1 MKKSLLALTVLSVCS
16 AAQAIGPTLQYNDEV
31 AVGENV
37 TMTGLG
43 NVYIGRDTGNNLGLQ
58 NATTVGQLSYAGGNR
73 AVAVGSEANANA
85 TNSVAVGANTFSAKD
100 NSVAVGYKA
109 TTVGDSA
116 IAIGRE
122 SNATHDNSVA
132 IGAGS
137 VSKKEVS
144 VNQATIGTVT
154 YVGFAGNNP
163 VATFS
168 VGAKDKERQIVN
180 VAAGEISATSTDAI
194 NGSQLYTIAQAVED
208 LATNPPRMCL
218 TMSSSD
224 NNVNIEQID
233 EGTFDFT
240 LNKDL
245 ANLNSVTTSAD
256 NGDTTTVTTD
266 GMNIRHYDSPN
277 GMEYNTSYN
286 HNGVIIKRNDGDANP
301 IDEVSLTVDGLNN
314 GGKHITNVKEG
325 SKGTDAVNVN
335 QLNKVREENQK
346 ITEKVTRNG
355 DKITQLENDVV
366 KNTTKI
372 TENTKAIEANTDYIK
387 SIEKKLP
394 VVEAGKNTTVTTST
408 DTNGKIT
415 YTVSSKDFQPEINKV
430 DDKVNKNTN
439 DIGDLT
445 KRVTTNEGNITSNT
459 NRISTLEKQ
468 LPEVEAGE
476 NVKVTTAT
484 DANGKKTFT
493 VSTKKDVVFDKTTVG
508 DVVIDKDAGISAGN
522 KVISNVSAGIKD
534 TDAVNVSQLKVVDAK
549 ANKNANDITALD
561 GRVTTNEGN
570 INTNKDNIAKNATA
584 IENNGKA
591 IAKNT
596 TRIDTLEKQL
606 PETAAGDN
614 ITVTTTTD
622 TNGKKTYTVAT
633 AKDVNFNNVTVG
645 DVVIGKD
652 GVNAGNQTIINVK
665 DGVNGTDAV
674 NVNQL
679 KSVDNKANQ
688 NAQGVADNK
697 QAIAAIDKRHSVVE
711 QGKNTKVTTRK
722 GNNGETIYTVSTAD
736 DLTVKSVTFVDGPV
750 INKEGINAN
759 NTKVTNVKEGVAD
772 TDAVNVAQLNR
783 VKSAVNGNTAKIN
796 KLNTR
801 VDGLD
806 RDVRKNRKR
815 ADAGTASVAAMA
827 NIPQVY
833 LPGKSGVGVGVG
845 YKHGQSAIAV
855 GYSQTSDN
863 SKHIAKLSIGADSQK
878 DVTVGAGYM
887 YQW

>member
-1 MKKSLLALTVLSVCS
+1 MKMKKSLLALTVLSVCS

-58 NATTVGQLSYAGGNR
+58 NATTVGQLSYAGGNQ

-109 TTVGDSA
+109 ATVGDSA

-137 VSKKEVS
+137 VSKKEVPI
-144 VNQATIGTVT
+144 NQAKIGTVT

-240 LNKDL
+240 LNKDIT
-245 ANLNSVTTSAD
+245 NLNSVSTYAD
-256 NGDTTTVTTD
+256 NGDTTTMTTD
-266 GMNIRHYDSPN
+266 GMNIRHFDSPN

-314 GGKHITNVKEG
+314 GGKRIINVKEG
-325 SKGTDAVNVN
+325 SNGTDAVNVN
-335 QLNKVREENQK
+335 QLNKVREENQR
-346 ITEKVTRNG
+346 ITEQVTRNT
-355 DKITQLENDVV
+355 DNITQLNKDVT

-372 TENTKAIEANTDYIK
+372 TENTKAIEGNTDYIK
-387 SIEKKLP
+387 AVEKKLP
-394 VVEAGKNTTVTTST
+394 VVEAGKNTTVTTET
-408 DTNGKIT
+408 DANGKIT
-415 YTVSSKDFQPEINKV
+415 YTVSSKDFQPAINKV
-430 DDKVNKNTN
+430 DDKANKNAT
-439 DIGDLT
+439 DIGDLN
-445 KRVTTNEGNITSNT
+445 KRVTTNEGNITNNS

-468 LPEVEAGE
+468 IPEVDAGT
-476 NVKVTTAT
+476 NVEVSTT
-484 DANGKKTFT
+484 DVNGKKTFT
-493 VSTKKDVVFDKTTVG
+493 VSTKKDVDF
-508 DVVIDKDAGISAGN
+508 N
-522 KVISNVSAGIKD
+522 K
-534 TDAVNVSQLKVVDAK
+534 
-549 ANKNANDITALD
+549 
-561 GRVTTNEGN
+561 
-570 INTNKDNIAKNATA
+570 
-584 IENNGKA
+584 
-591 IAKNT
+591 
-596 TRIDTLEKQL
+596 
-606 PETAAGDN
+606 
-614 ITVTTTTD
+614 
-622 TNGKKTYTVAT
+622 
-633 AKDVNFNNVTVG
+633 VTVG
-645 DVVIGKD
+645 DVVVDNNGI
-652 GVNAGNQTIINVK
+652 NAGNQTIINVK

-679 KSVDNKANQ
+679 KSVDNKVNQ
-688 NAQGVADNK
+688 NAQGIAENK
-697 QAIAAIDKRHSVVE
+697 QAIASIDKRHSVVE
-711 QGKNTKVTTRK
+711 QGKNTKVTSRK
-722 GNNGETIYTVSTAD
+722 GDNGETIYTVSTAD

-750 INKEGINAN
+750 INNKGINAN
-759 NTKVTNVKEGVAD
+759 NTKVTNVKEGVDD

-783 VKSAVNGNTAKIN
+783 VKATVNGNTAKIN
-796 KLNTR
+796 KLSHR
-801 VDGLD
+801 VDSLD

-855 GYSQTSDN
+855 GYSKASDN
-863 SKHIAKLSIGADSQK
+863 SKHIVKLSVGADSQK
-878 DVTVGAGYM
+878 DVTLGAGYM

>member
-58 NATTVGQLSYAGGNR
+58 NATTVGQLSYAGGNQ

-109 TTVGDSA
+109 ATVGDSA

-137 VSKKEVS
+137 VSKKEVPI
-144 VNQATIGTVT
+144 NQAKIGTVT

-240 LNKDL
+240 LNKDIT
-245 ANLNSVTTSAD
+245 NLNSVSTYAD
-256 NGDTTTVTTD
+256 NGDTTTMTTD
-266 GMNIRHYDSPN
+266 GMNIRHFDSPN

-314 GGKHITNVKEG
+314 GGKRIINVKEG
-325 SKGTDAVNVN
+325 SNGTDAVNVN
-335 QLNKVREENQK
+335 QLNKVREENQR
-346 ITEKVTRNG
+346 ITEQVTRNT
-355 DKITQLENDVV
+355 DNITQLNKDVT

-372 TENTKAIEANTDYIK
+372 TENTKAIEGNTDYIK
-387 SIEKKLP
+387 AVEKKLP
-394 VVEAGKNTTVTTST
+394 VVEAGKNTTVTTET
-408 DTNGKIT
+408 DANGKIT
-415 YTVSSKDFQPEINKV
+415 YTVSSKDFQPAINKV
-430 DDKVNKNTN
+430 DDKANKNAT
-439 DIGDLT
+439 DIGDLN
-445 KRVTTNEGNITSNT
+445 KRVTTNEGNITNNS

-468 LPEVEAGE
+468 IPEVDAGT
-476 NVKVTTAT
+476 NVEVSTT
-484 DANGKKTFT
+484 DVNGKKTFT
-493 VSTKKDVVFDKTTVG
+493 VSTKKDVDF
-508 DVVIDKDAGISAGN
+508 N
-522 KVISNVSAGIKD
+522 K
-534 TDAVNVSQLKVVDAK
+534 
-549 ANKNANDITALD
+549 
-561 GRVTTNEGN
+561 
-570 INTNKDNIAKNATA
+570 
-584 IENNGKA
+584 
-591 IAKNT
+591 
-596 TRIDTLEKQL
+596 
-606 PETAAGDN
+606 
-614 ITVTTTTD
+614 
-622 TNGKKTYTVAT
+622 
-633 AKDVNFNNVTVG
+633 VTVG
-645 DVVIGKD
+645 DVVVDNNGI
-652 GVNAGNQTIINVK
+652 NAGNQTIINVK

-679 KSVDNKANQ
+679 KSVDNKVNQ
-688 NAQGVADNK
+688 NAQGIAENK
-697 QAIAAIDKRHSVVE
+697 QAIASIDKRHSVVE
-711 QGKNTKVTTRK
+711 QGKNTKVTSRK
-722 GNNGETIYTVSTAD
+722 GDNGETIYTVSTAD

-750 INKEGINAN
+750 INNKGINAN
-759 NTKVTNVKEGVAD
+759 NTKVTNVKEGVDD

-783 VKSAVNGNTAKIN
+783 VKATVNGNTAKIN
-796 KLNTR
+796 KLSHR
-801 VDGLD
+801 VDSLD

-855 GYSQTSDN
+855 GYSKASDN
-863 SKHIAKLSIGADSQK
+863 SKHIVKLSVGADSQK
-878 DVTVGAGYM
+878 DVTLGAGYM

>member
-58 NATTVGQLSYAGGNR
+58 NATTVGQLSYAGGNQ

-109 TTVGDSA
+109 ATVGDSA

-286 HNGVIIKRNDGDANP
+286 HNGLTIKRNDGDANP
-301 IDEVSLTVDGLNN
+301 IDEISLTTDGLNN
-314 GGKHITNVKEG
+314 GGKRIINVKEG

-335 QLNKVREENQK
+335 QLNKVREENQQ

-355 DKITQLENDVV
+355 DKITQLEKDVV

-372 TENTKAIEANTDYIK
+372 TENTKAIEAHTDYIK
-387 SIEKKLP
+387 AIENKLP

-408 DTNGKIT
+408 DANGKIT

-430 DDKVNKNTN
+430 DDKANKNAT

-445 KRVTTNEGNITSNT
+445 KRIVTNEGNITNNS

-468 LPEVEAGE
+468 IPEVDAGT
-476 NVKVTTAT
+476 NVEVTTT
-484 DANGKKTFT
+484 DVNGKKTFT
-493 VSTKKDVVFDKTTVG
+493 VSTKKDVGFDK
-508 DVVIDKDAGISAGN
+508 
-522 KVISNVSAGIKD
+522 
-534 TDAVNVSQLKVVDAK
+534 
-549 ANKNANDITALD
+549 
-561 GRVTTNEGN
+561 
-570 INTNKDNIAKNATA
+570 
-584 IENNGKA
+584 
-591 IAKNT
+591 
-596 TRIDTLEKQL
+596 
-606 PETAAGDN
+606 
-614 ITVTTTTD
+614 
-622 TNGKKTYTVAT
+622 
-633 AKDVNFNNVTVG
+633 VTVG
-645 DVVIGKD
+645 DVVVDKNGI
-652 GVNAGNQTIINVK
+652 NAGNQTIINVK
-665 DGVNGTDAV
+665 DGVNDTDAV

-679 KSVDNKANQ
+679 KSVDNKVNQ
-688 NAQGVADNK
+688 NAQGIAENK
-697 QAIAAIDKRHSVVE
+697 QAIASIDKRHSVVE
-711 QGKNTKVTTRK
+711 QGKNTKVTSRK
-722 GNNGETIYTVSTAD
+722 GSNGETIYTVSTAD

-750 INKEGINAN
+750 INNNGINAN
-759 NTKVTNVKEGVAD
+759 NTKVTNVKEGTAD

-855 GYSQTSDN
+855 GYSKASDN
-863 SKHIAKLSIGADSQK
+863 SKHIVKLSVGADSQK
-878 DVTVGAGYM
+878 DVTLGAGYM

>member
-58 NATTVGQLSYAGGNR
+58 NATTVGQLSYAGGNQ

-109 TTVGDSA
+109 ATVGDSA

-144 VNQATIGTVT
+144 INQATIGTVT

-240 LNKDL
+240 LNKDIT
-245 ANLNSVTTSAD
+245 NLNSVSTYAD
-256 NGDTTTVTTD
+256 NGDTTTMTTD
-266 GMNIRHYDSPN
+266 GMNIRHFDSPN

-314 GGKHITNVKEG
+314 GGKRIINVKEG
-325 SKGTDAVNVN
+325 SNGTDAVNVN
-335 QLNKVREENQK
+335 QLNKVREENQR
-346 ITEKVTRNG
+346 ITEQVTRNT
-355 DKITQLENDVV
+355 DNITQLNKDVT

-372 TENTKAIEANTDYIK
+372 TENTKAIEGNTDYIK
-387 SIEKKLP
+387 SVEKKLP
-394 VVEAGKNTTVTTST
+394 VVEAGKNTTVTTET
-408 DTNGKIT
+408 DANGKIT
-415 YTVSSKDFQPEINKV
+415 YTVSSKDFQPAINKV
-430 DDKVNKNTN
+430 DDKANKNAN

-445 KRVTTNEGNITSNT
+445 KRVTTNEGNITNNS
-459 NRISTLEKQ
+459 NRITTLEKQ
-468 LPEVEAGE
+468 LPEVDAGD
-476 NVKVTTAT
+476 NVKVTTST
-484 DANGKKTFT
+484 DA
-493 VSTKKDVVFDKTTVG
+493 
-508 DVVIDKDAGISAGN
+508 
-522 KVISNVSAGIKD
+522 
-534 TDAVNVSQLKVVDAK
+534 
-549 ANKNANDITALD
+549 
-561 GRVTTNEGN
+561 
-570 INTNKDNIAKNATA
+570 
-584 IENNGKA
+584 
-591 IAKNT
+591 
-596 TRIDTLEKQL
+596 
-606 PETAAGDN
+606 
-614 ITVTTTTD
+614 
-622 TNGKKTYTVAT
+622 NGKKTYTVAT
-633 AKDVNFNNVTVG
+633 AKEVNFDKVSVG

-679 KSVDNKANQ
+679 KAVDNKANQ

-711 QGKNTKVTTRK
+711 QGKNTKVTSRK
-722 GNNGETIYTVSTAD
+722 GDNGETIYTVSTAD

-750 INKEGINAN
+750 INNKGINAN
-759 NTKVTNVKEGVAD
+759 NTKVTNVKEGVDD

-783 VKSAVNGNTAKIN
+783 VKATVNGNTAKIN
-796 KLNTR
+796 KLSHR
-801 VDGLD
+801 VDSLD

-855 GYSQTSDN
+855 GYSKASDN
-863 SKHIAKLSIGADSQK
+863 SKHIVKLSVGADSQK
-878 DVTVGAGYM
+878 DVTLGAGYM

>member
-16 AAQAIGPTLQYNDEV
+16 SAQAIGPTLQYNDEV

-58 NATTVGQLSYAGGNR
+58 NATTVGQLSYAGGNQ

-109 TTVGDSA
+109 ATVGDSA

-286 HNGVIIKRNDGDANP
+286 HNGLTIKRNDGDANP
-301 IDEVSLTVDGLNN
+301 IDEISLTTDGLNN
-314 GGKHITNVKEG
+314 GGKRIINVKEG

-335 QLNKVREENQK
+335 QLNKVREENQQ

-355 DKITQLENDVV
+355 DKITQLEKDVV

-387 SIEKKLP
+387 AIEKKLP

-408 DTNGKIT
+408 DANGKIT

-430 DDKVNKNTN
+430 DDKANKNAT

-445 KRVTTNEGNITSNT
+445 KRIVTNEGNITNNS

-468 LPEVEAGE
+468 IPEVDAGT
-476 NVKVTTAT
+476 NVEVTTT
-484 DANGKKTFT
+484 DVNGKKTFT
-493 VSTKKDVVFDKTTVG
+493 VSTKKDVGFDK
-508 DVVIDKDAGISAGN
+508 
-522 KVISNVSAGIKD
+522 
-534 TDAVNVSQLKVVDAK
+534 
-549 ANKNANDITALD
+549 
-561 GRVTTNEGN
+561 
-570 INTNKDNIAKNATA
+570 
-584 IENNGKA
+584 
-591 IAKNT
+591 
-596 TRIDTLEKQL
+596 
-606 PETAAGDN
+606 
-614 ITVTTTTD
+614 
-622 TNGKKTYTVAT
+622 
-633 AKDVNFNNVTVG
+633 VTVG
-645 DVVIGKD
+645 DVVVDKNGI
-652 GVNAGNQTIINVK
+652 NAGNQTIINVK
-665 DGVNGTDAV
+665 DGVNDTDAV

-679 KSVDNKANQ
+679 KSVDNKVNQ
-688 NAQGVADNK
+688 NAQGIAENK
-697 QAIAAIDKRHSVVE
+697 QAIASIDKRHSVVE
-711 QGKNTKVTTRK
+711 QGKNTKVTSRK
-722 GNNGETIYTVSTAD
+722 GSNGETIYTVSTAD

-750 INKEGINAN
+750 INNNGINAN
-759 NTKVTNVKEGVAD
+759 NTKVTNVKEGTAD

-855 GYSQTSDN
+855 GYSKASDN
-863 SKHIAKLSIGADSQK
+863 SKHIVKLSVGADSQK
-878 DVTVGAGYM
+878 DVTLGAGYM

>member
-1 MKKSLLALTVLSVCS
+1 TGVFATALGDSSSALANGAVAISVDS
-16 AAQAIGPTLQYNDEV
+16 KATGVNSMAIG
-31 AVGENV
+31 
-37 TMTGLG
+37 
-43 NVYIGRDTGNNLGLQ
+43 
-58 NATTVGQLSYAGGNR
+58 S
-73 AVAVGSEANANA
+73 
-85 TNSVAVGANTFSAKD
+85 
-100 NSVAVGYKA
+100 
-109 TTVGDSA
+109 
-116 IAIGRE
+116 E

-137 VSKKEVS
+137 VSKKEVP
-144 VNQATIGTVT
+144 VNQATIGKTT

-168 VGAKDKERQIVN
+168 VGAKNKERQIVN

-194 NGSQLYTIAQAVED
+194 NGSQLYTIAQAVEN
-208 LATNPPRMCL
+208 LASNPPVMCL
-218 TMSSSD
+218 TMYSTD
-224 NNVNIEQID
+224 NNINIDQID
-233 EGTFDFT
+233 EGTFDYT

-245 ANLNSVTTSAD
+245 TNLNTVTLSTDSS
-256 NGDTTTVTTD
+256 DTTTVTTD
-266 GMNIRHYDSPN
+266 GMNIRYYDSPN

-286 HNGVIIKRNDGDANP
+286 HNGLTIKRNDGDANP

-314 GGKHITNVKEG
+314 GGKRIINVKEG

-335 QLNKVREENQK
+335 QLNKVREENQQ

-372 TENTKAIEANTDYIK
+372 TENTKAIESNTDYIK
-387 SIEKKLP
+387 AIEKKLP

-408 DTNGKIT
+408 DANGKIT
-415 YTVSSKDFQPEINKV
+415 YTVSSKDFQPAIDKV

-484 DANGKKTFT
+484 DANGKKT
-493 VSTKKDVVFDKTTVG
+493 
-508 DVVIDKDAGISAGN
+508 
-522 KVISNVSAGIKD
+522 
-534 TDAVNVSQLKVVDAK
+534 
-549 ANKNANDITALD
+549 
-561 GRVTTNEGN
+561 
-570 INTNKDNIAKNATA
+570 
-584 IENNGKA
+584 
-591 IAKNT
+591 
-596 TRIDTLEKQL
+596 
-606 PETAAGDN
+606 
-614 ITVTTTTD
+614 
-622 TNGKKTYTVAT
+622 YTVAT

-679 KSVDNKANQ
+679 KSVDNKVNQ
-688 NAQGVADNK
+688 NAQGIAENK
-697 QAIAAIDKRHSVVE
+697 QAIASIDKRHSVVE
-711 QGKNTKVTTRK
+711 QGKNTKVTSRK
-722 GNNGETIYTVSTAD
+722 GSNGETIYTVSTAD

-750 INKEGINAN
+750 INNNGINAN
-759 NTKVTNVKEGVAD
+759 NTKVTNVKEGTAD

-855 GYSQTSDN
+855 GYSKASDN
-863 SKHIAKLSIGADSQK
+863 SKHIVKLSVGADSQK
-878 DVTVGAGYM
+878 DVTLGAGYM

>member
-58 NATTVGQLSYAGGNR
+58 NATTVGQLSYAGGDR
-73 AVAVGSEANANA
+73 SVAVGSEANANA
-85 TNSVAVGANTFSAKD
+85 TNSVAVGANTYTTKD
-100 NSVAVGYKA
+100 NSVAIGYKS
-109 TTVGDSA
+109 TTVGASA
-116 IAIGRE
+116 VAIGRE

-137 VSKKEVS
+137 VSKKEVP
-144 VNQATIGTVT
+144 VNRATIGTVT
-154 YVGFAGNNP
+154 YIEFAGNNP

-194 NGSQLYTIAQAVED
+194 NGSQLYAIAQTVEN
-208 LATNPPRMCL
+208 LATNPPSMCL
-218 TMSSSD
+218 TMYSTD

-245 ANLNSVTTSAD
+245 TNLNTVTTSAD

-277 GMEYNTSYN
+277 GMEYKTSYN

-314 GGKHITNVKEG
+314 GGKRITNVKEG
-325 SKGTDAVNVN
+325 SNGTDAVNVN
-335 QLNKVREENQK
+335 QLNKVREENQQ

-372 TENTKAIEANTDYIK
+372 TENTKAIESNTDYIK
-387 SIEKKLP
+387 AIEKKLP

-408 DTNGKIT
+408 DANGKIT

-665 DGVNGTDAV
+665 DGVMV
-674 NVNQL
+674 PMQL
-679 KSVDNKANQ
+679 
-688 NAQGVADNK
+688 
-697 QAIAAIDKRHSVVE
+697 
-711 QGKNTKVTTRK
+711 
-722 GNNGETIYTVSTAD
+722 
-736 DLTVKSVTFVDGPV
+736 
-750 INKEGINAN
+750 
-759 NTKVTNVKEGVAD
+759 
-772 TDAVNVAQLNR
+772 
-783 VKSAVNGNTAKIN
+783 
-796 KLNTR
+796 
-801 VDGLD
+801 
-806 RDVRKNRKR
+806 
-815 ADAGTASVAAMA
+815 M
-827 NIPQVY
+827 
-833 LPGKSGVGVGVG
+833 
-845 YKHGQSAIAV
+845 
-855 GYSQTSDN
+855 
-863 SKHIAKLSIGADSQK
+863 
-878 DVTVGAGYM
+878 
-887 YQW
+887 

>member
-1 MKKSLLALTVLSVCS
+1 MKKSLLALAVLSVCS

-109 TTVGDSA
+109 ATVGDSA

-430 DDKVNKNTN
+430 DDKANKNAN

-445 KRVTTNEGNITSNT
+445 KRVITNEGNIINNS

-468 LPEVEAGE
+468 IPEVEAGANIE
-476 NVKVTTAT
+476 VATTT

-493 VSTKKDVVFDKTTVG
+493 VSTKKDIGFDK
-508 DVVIDKDAGISAGN
+508 
-522 KVISNVSAGIKD
+522 
-534 TDAVNVSQLKVVDAK
+534 
-549 ANKNANDITALD
+549 
-561 GRVTTNEGN
+561 
-570 INTNKDNIAKNATA
+570 
-584 IENNGKA
+584 
-591 IAKNT
+591 
-596 TRIDTLEKQL
+596 
-606 PETAAGDN
+606 
-614 ITVTTTTD
+614 
-622 TNGKKTYTVAT
+622 
-633 AKDVNFNNVTVG
+633 VTVG
-645 DVVIGKD
+645 DVVVDKNGI
-652 GVNAGNQTIINVK
+652 NAGNQTIINVK
-665 DGVNGTDAV
+665 DGINGTDAV

-679 KSVDNKANQ
+679 KSVDNKVNQ
-688 NAQGVADNK
+688 NAQGIAENK
-697 QAIAAIDKRHSVVE
+697 QAIASMDKRHSVVE
-711 QGKNTKVTTRK
+711 QGKNTKVTSRK
-722 GNNGETIYTVSTAD
+722 GDNGETIYTVSTAD

-750 INKEGINAN
+750 INNNGINAN
-759 NTKVTNVKEGVAD
+759 NTKVTNVKEGTAD

-783 VKSAVNGNTAKIN
+783 VKSAINGNTAKIN

-855 GYSQTSDN
+855 GYSKASDN
-863 SKHIAKLSIGADSQK
+863 SKHIAKLSVGADSQK
-878 DVTVGAGYM
+878 DVTLGAGYM

>member
-1 MKKSLLALTVLSVCS
+1 ML
-16 AAQAIGPTLQYNDEV
+16 
-31 AVGENV
+31 
-37 TMTGLG
+37 
-43 NVYIGRDTGNNLGLQ
+43 
-58 NATTVGQLSYAGGNR
+58 
-73 AVAVGSEANANA
+73 
-85 TNSVAVGANTFSAKD
+85 
-100 NSVAVGYKA
+100 
-109 TTVGDSA
+109 
-116 IAIGRE
+116 
-122 SNATHDNSVA
+122 
-132 IGAGS
+132 
-137 VSKKEVS
+137 
-144 VNQATIGTVT
+144 
-154 YVGFAGNNP
+154 
-163 VATFS
+163 
-168 VGAKDKERQIVN
+168 AKDKERQIVN

-218 TMSSSD
+218 TMYSSD
-224 NNVNIEQID
+224 NNINIEQID
-233 EGTFDFT
+233 EGTFDYT

-245 ANLNSVTTSAD
+245 TNLNTVTLSTDS
-256 NGDTTTVTTD
+256 GDTTTVTTD
-266 GMNIRHYDSPN
+266 GMNIKHYDSPN

-314 GGKHITNVKEG
+314 GGKRIINVKEG
-325 SKGTDAVNVN
+325 SNGTDAVNVN
-335 QLNKVREENQK
+335 QLNKVREENQQ

-372 TENTKAIEANTDYIK
+372 TENTKAIESNTDYIK
-387 SIEKKLP
+387 AIEKKLP

-408 DTNGKIT
+408 DANGKIT

-430 DDKVNKNTN
+430 DDKANKNAT

-445 KRVTTNEGNITSNT
+445 KRVVTNEGNITNNS

-468 LPEVEAGE
+468 IPEVDAGT
-476 NVKVTTAT
+476 NVEVSTT
-484 DANGKKTFT
+484 DVNGKKTFT
-493 VSTKKDVVFDKTTVG
+493 VSTKKDVDF
-508 DVVIDKDAGISAGN
+508 N
-522 KVISNVSAGIKD
+522 K
-534 TDAVNVSQLKVVDAK
+534 
-549 ANKNANDITALD
+549 
-561 GRVTTNEGN
+561 
-570 INTNKDNIAKNATA
+570 
-584 IENNGKA
+584 
-591 IAKNT
+591 
-596 TRIDTLEKQL
+596 
-606 PETAAGDN
+606 
-614 ITVTTTTD
+614 
-622 TNGKKTYTVAT
+622 
-633 AKDVNFNNVTVG
+633 VTVG
-645 DVVIGKD
+645 DVVFDNNGI
-652 GVNAGNQTIINVK
+652 NAGNQTIINVK

-679 KSVDNKANQ
+679 KSVDNKVNQ
-688 NAQGVADNK
+688 NAQGIAENK
-697 QAIAAIDKRHSVVE
+697 QAIASIDKRHSVVE
-711 QGKNTKVTTRK
+711 QGKNTKVTSRK
-722 GNNGETIYTVSTAD
+722 GSNGETIYTVSTAD

-750 INKEGINAN
+750 INNNGINAN
-759 NTKVTNVKEGVAD
+759 NTKVTNVKEGTAD

-855 GYSQTSDN
+855 GYSKTSDN
-863 SKHIAKLSIGADSQK
+863 SKHIVKLSVGADSQK
-878 DVTVGAGYM
+878 DVTLGAGYM

>member
-58 NATTVGQLSYAGGNR
+58 NATTVGQLSYAGGDR
-73 AVAVGSEANANA
+73 SVAVGSEANANA
-85 TNSVAVGANTFSAKD
+85 TNSVAVGANTYTTKD
-100 NSVAVGYKA
+100 NSVAIGYKS
-109 TTVGDSA
+109 TTVGASA
-116 IAIGRE
+116 VAIGRE

-137 VSKKEVS
+137 VSKKEVPI
-144 VNQATIGTVT
+144 NQATIGTVT
-154 YVGFAGNNP
+154 YAGFAGNNP

-240 LNKDL
+240 LNKDIT
-245 ANLNSVTTSAD
+245 NLNSVTTYAD
-256 NGDTTTVTTD
+256 NGDTTTMTTD
-266 GMNIRHYDSPN
+266 GMNIRHFDSPN

-325 SKGTDAVNVN
+325 SNGTDAVNVN
-335 QLNKVREENQK
+335 QLNKVREENQQ

-372 TENTKAIEANTDYIK
+372 TENTKAIESNTDYIK
-387 SIEKKLP
+387 AIEKKLP

-408 DTNGKIT
+408 DANGKIT

-430 DDKVNKNTN
+430 DDKANKNAT

-445 KRVTTNEGNITSNT
+445 KRVVTNEGNITNNS

-468 LPEVEAGE
+468 IPEVDAGD

-484 DANGKKTFT
+484 DA
-493 VSTKKDVVFDKTTVG
+493 
-508 DVVIDKDAGISAGN
+508 
-522 KVISNVSAGIKD
+522 
-534 TDAVNVSQLKVVDAK
+534 
-549 ANKNANDITALD
+549 
-561 GRVTTNEGN
+561 
-570 INTNKDNIAKNATA
+570 
-584 IENNGKA
+584 
-591 IAKNT
+591 
-596 TRIDTLEKQL
+596 
-606 PETAAGDN
+606 
-614 ITVTTTTD
+614 
-622 TNGKKTYTVAT
+622 NGKKTYTVAT
-633 AKDVNFNNVTVG
+633 AKDVNFDNVTVG

-679 KSVDNKANQ
+679 KSVNNKVNQ
-688 NAQGVADNK
+688 NTQGIADNK

-750 INKEGINAN
+750 INKDGINAN
-759 NTKVTNVKEGVAD
+759 NTKVTNVKEGTAD

-855 GYSQTSDN
+855 GYSKASDN
-863 SKHIAKLSIGADSQK
+863 SKHIVKLSVGADSQK
-878 DVTVGAGYM
+878 DVTLGAGYM

>member
-1 MKKSLLALTVLSVCS
+1 MKKSLLALAVLSVCS

-430 DDKVNKNTN
+430 DDKANKNAN

-445 KRVTTNEGNITSNT
+445 KRVITNEGNIINNS

-468 LPEVEAGE
+468 IPEVEAGANIE
-476 NVKVTTAT
+476 VATTT

-493 VSTKKDVVFDKTTVG
+493 VSTKKDIGFDK
-508 DVVIDKDAGISAGN
+508 
-522 KVISNVSAGIKD
+522 
-534 TDAVNVSQLKVVDAK
+534 
-549 ANKNANDITALD
+549 
-561 GRVTTNEGN
+561 
-570 INTNKDNIAKNATA
+570 
-584 IENNGKA
+584 
-591 IAKNT
+591 
-596 TRIDTLEKQL
+596 
-606 PETAAGDN
+606 
-614 ITVTTTTD
+614 
-622 TNGKKTYTVAT
+622 
-633 AKDVNFNNVTVG
+633 VTVG
-645 DVVIGKD
+645 DVVVDKNGI
-652 GVNAGNQTIINVK
+652 NAGNQTIINVK
-665 DGVNGTDAV
+665 DGINGTDAV

-679 KSVDNKANQ
+679 KSVDNKVNQ
-688 NAQGVADNK
+688 NAQGIAENK
-697 QAIAAIDKRHSVVE
+697 QAIASMDKRHSVVE
-711 QGKNTKVTTRK
+711 QGKNTKVTSRK
-722 GNNGETIYTVSTAD
+722 GDNGETIYTVSTAD

-750 INKEGINAN
+750 INNNGINAN
-759 NTKVTNVKEGVAD
+759 NTKVTNVKEGTAD

-783 VKSAVNGNTAKIN
+783 VKSAINGNTAKIN

-855 GYSQTSDN
+855 GYSKASDN
-863 SKHIAKLSIGADSQK
+863 SKHIAKLSVGADSQK
-878 DVTVGAGYM
+878 DVTLGAGYM

>member
-58 NATTVGQLSYAGGNR
+58 NATTVGQLSYAGGNQ

-100 NSVAVGYKA
+100 NSVAVFYKA
-109 TTVGDSA
+109 ATVGDSA

-286 HNGVIIKRNDGDANP
+286 HNGLTIKRNDGDANP
-301 IDEVSLTVDGLNN
+301 IDEISLTTDGLNN
-314 GGKHITNVKEG
+314 GGKRIINVKEG

-335 QLNKVREENQK
+335 QLNKVREENQQ

-355 DKITQLENDVV
+355 DKITQLEKDVV

-387 SIEKKLP
+387 AIEKKLP

-408 DTNGKIT
+408 DANGKIT

-430 DDKVNKNTN
+430 DDKANKNAT

-445 KRVTTNEGNITSNT
+445 KRIVTNEGNITNNS

-468 LPEVEAGE
+468 IPEVDAGT
-476 NVKVTTAT
+476 NVEVTTT
-484 DANGKKTFT
+484 DVNGKKTFT
-493 VSTKKDVVFDKTTVG
+493 VSTKKDVGFDK
-508 DVVIDKDAGISAGN
+508 
-522 KVISNVSAGIKD
+522 
-534 TDAVNVSQLKVVDAK
+534 
-549 ANKNANDITALD
+549 
-561 GRVTTNEGN
+561 
-570 INTNKDNIAKNATA
+570 
-584 IENNGKA
+584 
-591 IAKNT
+591 
-596 TRIDTLEKQL
+596 
-606 PETAAGDN
+606 
-614 ITVTTTTD
+614 
-622 TNGKKTYTVAT
+622 
-633 AKDVNFNNVTVG
+633 VTVG
-645 DVVIGKD
+645 DVVVDKNGI
-652 GVNAGNQTIINVK
+652 NAGNQTIINVK
-665 DGVNGTDAV
+665 DGVNDTDAV

-679 KSVDNKANQ
+679 KSVDNKVNQ
-688 NAQGVADNK
+688 NAQGIAENK
-697 QAIAAIDKRHSVVE
+697 QAIASIDKRHSVVE
-711 QGKNTKVTTRK
+711 QGKNTKVTSRK
-722 GNNGETIYTVSTAD
+722 GSNGETIYTVSTAD

-750 INKEGINAN
+750 INNNGINAN
-759 NTKVTNVKEGVAD
+759 NTKVTNVKEGTAD

-855 GYSQTSDN
+855 GYSKASDN
-863 SKHIAKLSIGADSQK
+863 SKHIVKLSVGADSQK
-878 DVTVGAGYM
+878 DVTLGAGYM

>member
-58 NATTVGQLSYAGGNR
+58 NATTVGQLSYAGGDR
-73 AVAVGSEANANA
+73 SVAVGSEANANA
-85 TNSVAVGANTFSAKD
+85 TNSVAVGANTYTTKD
-100 NSVAVGYKA
+100 NSVAIGYKS
-109 TTVGDSA
+109 TTVGASA
-116 IAIGRE
+116 VAIGRE
-122 SNATHDNSVA
+122 SNATHDNSVV

-137 VSKKEVS
+137 VSKKEVPINS
-144 VNQATIGTVT
+144 MTVGTGT
-154 YVGFAGNNP
+154 YIGFAGNNP

-180 VAAGEISATSTDAI
+180 VAAGEVSATSTDAI
-194 NGSQLYTIAQAVED
+194 NGSQLYTIAQAVEN
-208 LATNPPRMCL
+208 LATNPPSMCL
-218 TMSSSD
+218 TMYSSD

-245 ANLNSVTTSAD
+245 TNLNSVTVNTSVTVSKD
-256 NGDTTTVTTD
+256 SGDTTNITND
-266 GMNIRHYDSPN
+266 GMNIRYYDNPN
-277 GMEYNTSYN
+277 GMEYNTTYN
-286 HNGVIIKRNDGDANP
+286 HNGLTIKRNDGDANA
-301 IDEVSLTVDGLNN
+301 IDEISLTTDGLNN
-314 GGKHITNVKEG
+314 GGKRIINVKEG
-325 SKGTDAVNVN
+325 SNGTDAVNVN
-335 QLNKVREENQK
+335 QLNKVREENQQ

-372 TENTKAIEANTDYIK
+372 TENTKAIESNTDYIK
-387 SIEKKLP
+387 AIEKKLP

-408 DTNGKIT
+408 DANGKIT

-430 DDKVNKNTN
+430 DDKANKNAT

-445 KRVTTNEGNITSNT
+445 KRVVTNEGNITNNS

-468 LPEVEAGE
+468 IPEVDAGT
-476 NVKVTTAT
+476 NVEVSTTNV
-484 DANGKKTFT
+484 NGKKTFT
-493 VSTKKDVVFDKTTVG
+493 VSTKKDVDF
-508 DVVIDKDAGISAGN
+508 N
-522 KVISNVSAGIKD
+522 K
-534 TDAVNVSQLKVVDAK
+534 
-549 ANKNANDITALD
+549 
-561 GRVTTNEGN
+561 
-570 INTNKDNIAKNATA
+570 
-584 IENNGKA
+584 
-591 IAKNT
+591 
-596 TRIDTLEKQL
+596 
-606 PETAAGDN
+606 
-614 ITVTTTTD
+614 
-622 TNGKKTYTVAT
+622 
-633 AKDVNFNNVTVG
+633 VTVG
-645 DVVIGKD
+645 DVVVDNNGI
-652 GVNAGNQTIINVK
+652 NAGNQTIINVK

-679 KSVDNKANQ
+679 KSVDNKVNQ
-688 NAQGVADNK
+688 NAQGIAENK
-697 QAIAAIDKRHSVVE
+697 QAIASIDKRHSVVE
-711 QGKNTKVTTRK
+711 QGKNTKVTSRK
-722 GNNGETIYTVSTAD
+722 GSNGETIYTVSTAD

-750 INKEGINAN
+750 INNNGINAN
-759 NTKVTNVKEGVAD
+759 NTKVTNVKEGTAD

-855 GYSQTSDN
+855 GYSKASDN
-863 SKHIAKLSIGADSQK
+863 SKHIVKLSVGADSQK
-878 DVTVGAGYM
+878 DVTLGAGYM

>member
-58 NATTVGQLSYAGGNR
+58 NATTVGQLSYAGGDR
-73 AVAVGSEANANA
+73 SVAVGSEANANA
-85 TNSVAVGANTFSAKD
+85 TNSVAVGANTYTTKD
-100 NSVAVGYKA
+100 NSVAIGYKS
-109 TTVGDSA
+109 TTVGASA
-116 IAIGRE
+116 VAIGRE
-122 SNATHDNSVA
+122 SNATHDNSVV

-137 VSKKEVS
+137 VSKKEVPINS
-144 VNQATIGTVT
+144 MTVDKST
-154 YVGFAGNNP
+154 YIGFAGNNP

-168 VGAKDKERQIVN
+168 VGDKDKERQIVN
-180 VAAGEISATSTDAI
+180 VAAGEVSATSTDAI
-194 NGSQLYTIAQAVED
+194 NGSQLYTIAQAVE
-208 LATNPPRMCL
+208 NVRNNIPQMCL
-218 TMSSSD
+218 TMHSSD
-224 NNVNIEQID
+224 NNIGIEMTGED
-233 EGTFDFT
+233 EYDFT

-245 ANLNSVTTSAD
+245 TNLNTVTVNTSVTVSKD
-256 NGDTTTVTTD
+256 SGDTTNITND
-266 GMNIRHYDSPN
+266 GMNIRYYDNPN
-277 GMEYNTSYN
+277 GMEYNTTYN
-286 HNGVIIKRNDGDANP
+286 HNGLTIKRNDGDANA
-301 IDEVSLTVDGLNN
+301 IDEISLTTDGLNN
-314 GGKHITNVKEG
+314 GGKRIINVKEG
-325 SKGTDAVNVN
+325 SNGTDAVNVN
-335 QLNKVREENQK
+335 QLNKVREENQQ

-372 TENTKAIEANTDYIK
+372 TENTKAIESNTDYIK
-387 SIEKKLP
+387 AIEKKLP

-408 DTNGKIT
+408 DANGKIT

-430 DDKVNKNTN
+430 DDKANKNAT

-445 KRVTTNEGNITSNT
+445 KRVVTNEGNITNNS

-468 LPEVEAGE
+468 IPEVDAGT
-476 NVKVTTAT
+476 NVEVSTT
-484 DANGKKTFT
+484 DVNGKKTFT
-493 VSTKKDVVFDKTTVG
+493 VSTKKDVDF
-508 DVVIDKDAGISAGN
+508 N
-522 KVISNVSAGIKD
+522 K
-534 TDAVNVSQLKVVDAK
+534 
-549 ANKNANDITALD
+549 
-561 GRVTTNEGN
+561 
-570 INTNKDNIAKNATA
+570 
-584 IENNGKA
+584 
-591 IAKNT
+591 
-596 TRIDTLEKQL
+596 
-606 PETAAGDN
+606 
-614 ITVTTTTD
+614 
-622 TNGKKTYTVAT
+622 
-633 AKDVNFNNVTVG
+633 VTVG
-645 DVVIGKD
+645 DVVVDNNGI
-652 GVNAGNQTIINVK
+652 NAGNQTIINVK

-679 KSVDNKANQ
+679 KSVDNKVNQ
-688 NAQGVADNK
+688 NAQGIAENK
-697 QAIAAIDKRHSVVE
+697 QAIASIDKRHSVVE
-711 QGKNTKVTTRK
+711 QGKNTKVTSRK
-722 GNNGETIYTVSTAD
+722 GSNGETIYTVSTAD

-750 INKEGINAN
+750 INNNGINTN
-759 NTKVTNVKEGVAD
+759 NTKVTNVKEGTAD

-855 GYSQTSDN
+855 GYSKASDN
-863 SKHIAKLSIGADSQK
+863 SKHIVKLSVGADSQK
-878 DVTVGAGYM
+878 DVTLGAGYM

>member
-1 MKKSLLALTVLSVCS
+1 MKKSLLALTVLSVFS

-58 NATTVGQLSYAGGNR
+58 NATTVGQLSYAGGNQ

-109 TTVGDSA
+109 ATVGDSA

-286 HNGVIIKRNDGDANP
+286 HNGLTIKRNDGDANP
-301 IDEVSLTVDGLNN
+301 IDEISLTTDGLNN
-314 GGKHITNVKEG
+314 GGKRIINVKEG

-335 QLNKVREENQK
+335 QLNKVREENQQ

-355 DKITQLENDVV
+355 DKITQLEKDVV

-387 SIEKKLP
+387 AIEKKLP

-408 DTNGKIT
+408 DANGKIT

-430 DDKVNKNTN
+430 DDKANKNAT

-445 KRVTTNEGNITSNT
+445 KRIVTNEGNITNNS

-468 LPEVEAGE
+468 IPEVDAGT
-476 NVKVTTAT
+476 NVEVTTT
-484 DANGKKTFT
+484 DVNGKKTFT
-493 VSTKKDVVFDKTTVG
+493 VSTKKDVGFDK
-508 DVVIDKDAGISAGN
+508 
-522 KVISNVSAGIKD
+522 
-534 TDAVNVSQLKVVDAK
+534 
-549 ANKNANDITALD
+549 
-561 GRVTTNEGN
+561 
-570 INTNKDNIAKNATA
+570 
-584 IENNGKA
+584 
-591 IAKNT
+591 
-596 TRIDTLEKQL
+596 
-606 PETAAGDN
+606 
-614 ITVTTTTD
+614 
-622 TNGKKTYTVAT
+622 
-633 AKDVNFNNVTVG
+633 VTVG
-645 DVVIGKD
+645 DVVVDKNGI
-652 GVNAGNQTIINVK
+652 NAGNQTIINVK
-665 DGVNGTDAV
+665 DGVNDTDAV

-679 KSVDNKANQ
+679 KSVDNKVNQ
-688 NAQGVADNK
+688 NAQGIAENK
-697 QAIAAIDKRHSVVE
+697 QAIASIDKRHSVVE
-711 QGKNTKVTTRK
+711 QGKNTKVTSRK
-722 GNNGETIYTVSTAD
+722 GSNDETIYTVSTAD

-750 INKEGINAN
+750 INNNGINAN
-759 NTKVTNVKEGVAD
+759 NTKVTNVKEGTAD

-855 GYSQTSDN
+855 GYSKASDN
-863 SKHIAKLSIGADSQK
+863 SKHIVKLSVGADSQK
-878 DVTVGAGYM
+878 DVTLGAGYM

>member
-58 NATTVGQLSYAGGNR
+58 NATTVGQLSYAGGNQ

-109 TTVGDSA
+109 ATVGDSA

-286 HNGVIIKRNDGDANP
+286 HNGLTIKRNDGDANP
-301 IDEVSLTVDGLNN
+301 IDEISLTTDGLNN
-314 GGKHITNVKEG
+314 GGKRIINVKEG

-335 QLNKVREENQK
+335 QLNKVREENQQ

-355 DKITQLENDVV
+355 DKITQLEKDVV

-372 TENTKAIEANTDYIK
+372 TENTKAIESNTDYIK
-387 SIEKKLP
+387 AIEKKLP

-408 DTNGKIT
+408 DANGKIT

-430 DDKVNKNTN
+430 DDKANKNAT

-445 KRVTTNEGNITSNT
+445 KRIVTNEGNITNNS

-468 LPEVEAGE
+468 IPEVDAGT
-476 NVKVTTAT
+476 NVEVSTTNV
-484 DANGKKTFT
+484 NGKKTFT
-493 VSTKKDVVFDKTTVG
+493 VSTKKDVGFDK
-508 DVVIDKDAGISAGN
+508 
-522 KVISNVSAGIKD
+522 
-534 TDAVNVSQLKVVDAK
+534 
-549 ANKNANDITALD
+549 
-561 GRVTTNEGN
+561 
-570 INTNKDNIAKNATA
+570 
-584 IENNGKA
+584 
-591 IAKNT
+591 
-596 TRIDTLEKQL
+596 
-606 PETAAGDN
+606 
-614 ITVTTTTD
+614 
-622 TNGKKTYTVAT
+622 
-633 AKDVNFNNVTVG
+633 VTVG
-645 DVVIGKD
+645 DVVVDKNGI
-652 GVNAGNQTIINVK
+652 NAGNQTIINVK
-665 DGVNGTDAV
+665 DGVNDTDAV

-679 KSVDNKANQ
+679 KSVDNKVNQ
-688 NAQGVADNK
+688 NAQGIAENK
-697 QAIAAIDKRHSVVE
+697 QAIASIDKRHSVVE
-711 QGKNTKVTTRK
+711 QGKNTKVTSRK
-722 GNNGETIYTVSTAD
+722 GSNGETIYTVSTAD

-750 INKEGINAN
+750 INNNGINAN
-759 NTKVTNVKEGVAD
+759 NTKVTNVKEGTAD

-855 GYSQTSDN
+855 GYSKASDN
-863 SKHIAKLSIGADSQK
+863 SKHIVKLSVGADSQK
-878 DVTVGAGYM
+878 DVTLGAGYM

>member
-1 MKKSLLALTVLSVCS
+1 MKKSLLALAVLSVCS

-58 NATTVGQLSYAGGNR
+58 NATTVGQLSYAGGNQ

-109 TTVGDSA
+109 ATVGDSA

-266 GMNIRHYDSPN
+266 GMNIRHFDSPN

-325 SKGTDAVNVN
+325 SNGTDAVNVN
-335 QLNKVREENQK
+335 QLNKVREENQQ

-372 TENTKAIEANTDYIK
+372 TENTKAIESNTDYIK
-387 SIEKKLP
+387 AIEKKLP

-408 DTNGKIT
+408 DANGKIT

-430 DDKVNKNTN
+430 DDKANKNAT

-445 KRVTTNEGNITSNT
+445 KRVVTNEGNITNNS

-468 LPEVEAGE
+468 IPEVDAGT
-476 NVKVTTAT
+476 NVEVSTT
-484 DANGKKTFT
+484 DVNGKKTFT
-493 VSTKKDVVFDKTTVG
+493 VSTKKDVDF
-508 DVVIDKDAGISAGN
+508 N
-522 KVISNVSAGIKD
+522 K
-534 TDAVNVSQLKVVDAK
+534 
-549 ANKNANDITALD
+549 
-561 GRVTTNEGN
+561 
-570 INTNKDNIAKNATA
+570 
-584 IENNGKA
+584 
-591 IAKNT
+591 
-596 TRIDTLEKQL
+596 
-606 PETAAGDN
+606 
-614 ITVTTTTD
+614 
-622 TNGKKTYTVAT
+622 
-633 AKDVNFNNVTVG
+633 VTVG
-645 DVVIGKD
+645 DVVVDNNGI
-652 GVNAGNQTIINVK
+652 NAGNQTIINVK

-679 KSVDNKANQ
+679 KSVDNKVNQ
-688 NAQGVADNK
+688 NAQGIAENK
-697 QAIAAIDKRHSVVE
+697 QAIASIDKRHSVVE
-711 QGKNTKVTTRK
+711 QGKNTKVTSRK
-722 GNNGETIYTVSTAD
+722 GDNGETIYTVSTAD

-750 INKEGINAN
+750 INNKGINAN
-759 NTKVTNVKEGVAD
+759 NTKVTNVKEGVDD

-783 VKSAVNGNTAKIN
+783 VKATVNGNTAKIN
-796 KLNTR
+796 KLSHR
-801 VDGLD
+801 VDSLD

-855 GYSQTSDN
+855 GYSKASDN
-863 SKHIAKLSIGADSQK
+863 SKHIVKLSVGADSQK
-878 DVTVGAGYM
+878 DVTLGAGYM

>member
-1 MKKSLLALTVLSVCS
+1 MKKSLLALAVLSVCS

-109 TTVGDSA
+109 ATVGDSA

-430 DDKVNKNTN
+430 DDKANKNAN

-445 KRVTTNEGNITSNT
+445 KRVITNEGNIINNS

-468 LPEVEAGE
+468 IPEVEAGANIE
-476 NVKVTTAT
+476 VATTT

-493 VSTKKDVVFDKTTVG
+493 VSTKKDIGFDK
-508 DVVIDKDAGISAGN
+508 
-522 KVISNVSAGIKD
+522 
-534 TDAVNVSQLKVVDAK
+534 
-549 ANKNANDITALD
+549 
-561 GRVTTNEGN
+561 
-570 INTNKDNIAKNATA
+570 
-584 IENNGKA
+584 
-591 IAKNT
+591 
-596 TRIDTLEKQL
+596 
-606 PETAAGDN
+606 
-614 ITVTTTTD
+614 
-622 TNGKKTYTVAT
+622 
-633 AKDVNFNNVTVG
+633 VTVG
-645 DVVIGKD
+645 DVVVDKNGI
-652 GVNAGNQTIINVK
+652 NAGNQTIINVK
-665 DGVNGTDAV
+665 DGINGTDAV

-679 KSVDNKANQ
+679 KSVDNKVNQ
-688 NAQGVADNK
+688 NAQGIAENK
-697 QAIAAIDKRHSVVE
+697 QAIASMDKRHSVVE
-711 QGKNTKVTTRK
+711 QGKNTKVTSRK
-722 GNNGETIYTVSTAD
+722 GDNGETIYTVSTAD

-750 INKEGINAN
+750 INNNGINAN
-759 NTKVTNVKEGVAD
+759 NTKVTNVKEGTAD

-783 VKSAVNGNTAKIN
+783 VKSAINGNTAKIN

-855 GYSQTSDN
+855 GYSKASDN
-863 SKHIAKLSIGADSQK
+863 SKHIVKLSVGADSQK
-878 DVTVGAGYM
+878 DVTLGAGYM

>member
-58 NATTVGQLSYAGGNR
+58 NATTVGQLSYAGGDR
-73 AVAVGSEANANA
+73 SVAVGSEANANA
-85 TNSVAVGANTFSAKD
+85 TNSVAVGANTYTTKD
-100 NSVAVGYKA
+100 NSVAIGYKS
-109 TTVGDSA
+109 TTVGASA
-116 IAIGRE
+116 VAIGRE

-137 VSKKEVS
+137 VSKKEVP
-144 VNQATIGTVT
+144 VNRATIGTVT
-154 YVGFAGNNP
+154 YIEFAGNNP

-194 NGSQLYTIAQAVED
+194 NGSQLYAIAQTVEN
-208 LATNPPRMCL
+208 LATNPPSMCL
-218 TMSSSD
+218 TMYSTD

-245 ANLNSVTTSAD
+245 TNLNTVTTSAD

-277 GMEYNTSYN
+277 GMEYKTNYN

-314 GGKHITNVKEG
+314 GGKRITNVKEG
-325 SKGTDAVNVN
+325 SNGTDAVNVN
-335 QLNKVREENQK
+335 QLNKVREENQQ

-372 TENTKAIEANTDYIK
+372 TENTKAIESNTDYIK
-387 SIEKKLP
+387 AIEKKLP

-408 DTNGKIT
+408 DANGKIT

-430 DDKVNKNTN
+430 DDKANKNAT

-445 KRVTTNEGNITSNT
+445 KRIVTNEGNITNNS

-468 LPEVEAGE
+468 IPEVDAGT
-476 NVKVTTAT
+476 NVEVTTT
-484 DANGKKTFT
+484 DVNGKKTFT
-493 VSTKKDVVFDKTTVG
+493 VSTKKDVGFDK
-508 DVVIDKDAGISAGN
+508 
-522 KVISNVSAGIKD
+522 
-534 TDAVNVSQLKVVDAK
+534 
-549 ANKNANDITALD
+549 
-561 GRVTTNEGN
+561 
-570 INTNKDNIAKNATA
+570 
-584 IENNGKA
+584 
-591 IAKNT
+591 
-596 TRIDTLEKQL
+596 
-606 PETAAGDN
+606 
-614 ITVTTTTD
+614 
-622 TNGKKTYTVAT
+622 
-633 AKDVNFNNVTVG
+633 VTVG
-645 DVVIGKD
+645 DVVVDKNGI
-652 GVNAGNQTIINVK
+652 NAGNQTIINVK
-665 DGVNGTDAV
+665 DGVNDTDAV

-679 KSVDNKANQ
+679 KSVDNKVNQ
-688 NAQGVADNK
+688 NAQGIAENK
-697 QAIAAIDKRHSVVE
+697 QAIASIDKRHSVVE
-711 QGKNTKVTTRK
+711 QGKNTKVTSRK
-722 GNNGETIYTVSTAD
+722 GSNGETIYTVSTAD

-750 INKEGINAN
+750 INNNGINAN
-759 NTKVTNVKEGVAD
+759 NTKVTNVKEGTAD

-855 GYSQTSDN
+855 GYSKASDN
-863 SKHIAKLSIGADSQK
+863 SKHIVKLSVGADSQK
-878 DVTVGAGYM
+878 DVTLGAGYM

>member
-430 DDKVNKNTN
+430 DDKANKNAN

-445 KRVTTNEGNITSNT
+445 KRVITNEGNIINNS

-468 LPEVEAGE
+468 IPEVEAGANIE
-476 NVKVTTAT
+476 VATTT

-493 VSTKKDVVFDKTTVG
+493 VSTKKDIGFDK
-508 DVVIDKDAGISAGN
+508 
-522 KVISNVSAGIKD
+522 
-534 TDAVNVSQLKVVDAK
+534 
-549 ANKNANDITALD
+549 
-561 GRVTTNEGN
+561 
-570 INTNKDNIAKNATA
+570 
-584 IENNGKA
+584 
-591 IAKNT
+591 
-596 TRIDTLEKQL
+596 
-606 PETAAGDN
+606 
-614 ITVTTTTD
+614 
-622 TNGKKTYTVAT
+622 
-633 AKDVNFNNVTVG
+633 VTVG
-645 DVVIGKD
+645 DVVVDKNGI
-652 GVNAGNQTIINVK
+652 NAGNQTIINVK
-665 DGVNGTDAV
+665 DGINGTDAV

-679 KSVDNKANQ
+679 KSVDNKVNQ
-688 NAQGVADNK
+688 NAQGIAENK
-697 QAIAAIDKRHSVVE
+697 QAIASMDKRHSVVE
-711 QGKNTKVTTRK
+711 QGKNTKVTSRK
-722 GNNGETIYTVSTAD
+722 GDNGETIYTVSTAD

-750 INKEGINAN
+750 INNNGINAN
-759 NTKVTNVKEGVAD
+759 NTKVTNVKEGTAD

-783 VKSAVNGNTAKIN
+783 VKSAINGNTAKIN

-855 GYSQTSDN
+855 GYSKASDN
-863 SKHIAKLSIGADSQK
+863 SKHIAKLSVGADSQK
-878 DVTVGAGYM
+878 DVTLGAGYM

>member
-58 NATTVGQLSYAGGNR
+58 NATTVGQLSYAGGNQ

-109 TTVGDSA
+109 ATVGDSA

-224 NNVNIEQID
+224 NNVNIQQID

-286 HNGVIIKRNDGDANP
+286 HNGLTIKRNDGDANP
-301 IDEVSLTVDGLNN
+301 IDEISLTTDGLNN
-314 GGKHITNVKEG
+314 GGKRIINVKEG

-335 QLNKVREENQK
+335 QLNKVREENQQ

-355 DKITQLENDVV
+355 DKITQLEKDVV

-387 SIEKKLP
+387 AIEKKLP

-408 DTNGKIT
+408 DANGKIT

-430 DDKVNKNTN
+430 DDKANKNAT

-445 KRVTTNEGNITSNT
+445 KRIVTNEGNITNNS

-468 LPEVEAGE
+468 IPEVDAGT
-476 NVKVTTAT
+476 NVEVTTT
-484 DANGKKTFT
+484 DVNGKKTFT
-493 VSTKKDVVFDKTTVG
+493 VSTKKDVGFDK
-508 DVVIDKDAGISAGN
+508 
-522 KVISNVSAGIKD
+522 
-534 TDAVNVSQLKVVDAK
+534 
-549 ANKNANDITALD
+549 
-561 GRVTTNEGN
+561 
-570 INTNKDNIAKNATA
+570 
-584 IENNGKA
+584 
-591 IAKNT
+591 
-596 TRIDTLEKQL
+596 
-606 PETAAGDN
+606 
-614 ITVTTTTD
+614 
-622 TNGKKTYTVAT
+622 
-633 AKDVNFNNVTVG
+633 VTVG
-645 DVVIGKD
+645 DVVVDKNGI
-652 GVNAGNQTIINVK
+652 NAGNQTIINVK
-665 DGVNGTDAV
+665 DGVNDTDAV

-679 KSVDNKANQ
+679 KSVDNKVNQ
-688 NAQGVADNK
+688 NAQGIAENK
-697 QAIAAIDKRHSVVE
+697 QAIASIDKRHSVVE
-711 QGKNTKVTTRK
+711 QGKNTKVTSRK
-722 GNNGETIYTVSTAD
+722 GSNGETIYTVSTAD

-750 INKEGINAN
+750 INNNGINAN
-759 NTKVTNVKEGVAD
+759 NTKVTNVKEGTAD

-855 GYSQTSDN
+855 GYSKASDN
-863 SKHIAKLSIGADSQK
+863 SKHIVKLSVGADSQK
-878 DVTVGAGYM
+878 DVTLGAGYM

>member
-58 NATTVGQLSYAGGNR
+58 NATTVGQLSYAGGNQ

-109 TTVGDSA
+109 ATVGDSA

-286 HNGVIIKRNDGDANP
+286 HNGLTIKRNDGDANP
-301 IDEVSLTVDGLNN
+301 IDEISLTTDGLNN
-314 GGKHITNVKEG
+314 GGKRIINVKEG

-335 QLNKVREENQK
+335 QLNKVREENQQ

-355 DKITQLENDVV
+355 DKITQLEKDVV

-387 SIEKKLP
+387 AIEKKLP

-408 DTNGKIT
+408 DANGKIT

-430 DDKVNKNTN
+430 HDKANKNAT

-445 KRVTTNEGNITSNT
+445 KRIVTNEGNITNNS

-468 LPEVEAGE
+468 IPEVDAGT
-476 NVKVTTAT
+476 NVEVTTT
-484 DANGKKTFT
+484 DVNGKKTFT
-493 VSTKKDVVFDKTTVG
+493 VSTKKDVGFDK
-508 DVVIDKDAGISAGN
+508 
-522 KVISNVSAGIKD
+522 
-534 TDAVNVSQLKVVDAK
+534 
-549 ANKNANDITALD
+549 
-561 GRVTTNEGN
+561 
-570 INTNKDNIAKNATA
+570 
-584 IENNGKA
+584 
-591 IAKNT
+591 
-596 TRIDTLEKQL
+596 
-606 PETAAGDN
+606 
-614 ITVTTTTD
+614 
-622 TNGKKTYTVAT
+622 
-633 AKDVNFNNVTVG
+633 VTVG
-645 DVVIGKD
+645 DVVVDKNGI
-652 GVNAGNQTIINVK
+652 NAGNQTIINVK
-665 DGVNGTDAV
+665 DGVNDTDAV

-679 KSVDNKANQ
+679 KSVDNKVNQ
-688 NAQGVADNK
+688 NAQGIAENK
-697 QAIAAIDKRHSVVE
+697 QAIASIDKRHSVVE
-711 QGKNTKVTTRK
+711 QGKNTKVTSRK
-722 GNNGETIYTVSTAD
+722 GSNGETIYTVSTAD

-750 INKEGINAN
+750 INNNGINAN
-759 NTKVTNVKEGVAD
+759 NTKVTNVKEGTAD

-855 GYSQTSDN
+855 GYSKASDN
-863 SKHIAKLSIGADSQK
+863 SKHIVKLSVGADSQK
-878 DVTVGAGYM
+878 DVTLGAGYM

>member
-1 MKKSLLALTVLSVCS
+1 
-16 AAQAIGPTLQYNDEV
+16 
-31 AVGENV
+31 
-37 TMTGLG
+37 MTGLG

-58 NATTVGQLSYAGGNR
+58 NATTVGQLSYAGGNQ

-109 TTVGDSA
+109 ATVGDSA

-144 VNQATIGTVT
+144 INQATIGTVT

-240 LNKDL
+240 LNKDIT
-245 ANLNSVTTSAD
+245 NLNSVSTYAD
-256 NGDTTTVTTD
+256 NGDTTTMTTD
-266 GMNIRHYDSPN
+266 GMNIRHFDSPN

-314 GGKHITNVKEG
+314 GGKRIINVKEG
-325 SKGTDAVNVN
+325 SNGTDAVNVN
-335 QLNKVREENQK
+335 QLNKVREENQR
-346 ITEKVTRNG
+346 ITEQVTRNT
-355 DKITQLENDVV
+355 DNITQLNKDVT

-372 TENTKAIEANTDYIK
+372 TENTKAIEGNTDYIK
-387 SIEKKLP
+387 SVEKKLP
-394 VVEAGKNTTVTTST
+394 VVEAGKNTTVTTET
-408 DTNGKIT
+408 DANGKIT
-415 YTVSSKDFQPEINKV
+415 YTVSSKDFQPAINKV
-430 DDKVNKNTN
+430 DDKANKNAN

-445 KRVTTNEGNITSNT
+445 KRVTTNEGNITNNS
-459 NRISTLEKQ
+459 NRITTLEKQ
-468 LPEVEAGE
+468 LPEVDAGD
-476 NVKVTTAT
+476 NVKVTTST
-484 DANGKKTFT
+484 DA
-493 VSTKKDVVFDKTTVG
+493 
-508 DVVIDKDAGISAGN
+508 
-522 KVISNVSAGIKD
+522 
-534 TDAVNVSQLKVVDAK
+534 
-549 ANKNANDITALD
+549 
-561 GRVTTNEGN
+561 
-570 INTNKDNIAKNATA
+570 
-584 IENNGKA
+584 
-591 IAKNT
+591 
-596 TRIDTLEKQL
+596 
-606 PETAAGDN
+606 
-614 ITVTTTTD
+614 
-622 TNGKKTYTVAT
+622 NGKKTYTVAT
-633 AKDVNFNNVTVG
+633 AKEVNFDKVSVG

-679 KSVDNKANQ
+679 KAVDNKANQ

-711 QGKNTKVTTRK
+711 QGKNTKVTSRK
-722 GNNGETIYTVSTAD
+722 GDNGETIYTVSTAD

-750 INKEGINAN
+750 INNKGINAN
-759 NTKVTNVKEGVAD
+759 NTKVTNVKEGVDD

-783 VKSAVNGNTAKIN
+783 VKATVNGNTAKIN
-796 KLNTR
+796 KLSHR
-801 VDGLD
+801 VDSLD

-855 GYSQTSDN
+855 GYSKASDN
-863 SKHIAKLSIGADSQK
+863 SKHIVKLSVGADSQK
-878 DVTVGAGYM
+878 DVTLGAGYM

>member
-58 NATTVGQLSYAGGNR
+58 NATTVGQLSYAGGDR
-73 AVAVGSEANANA
+73 SVAVGSEANANA
-85 TNSVAVGANTFSAKD
+85 TNSVAVGANTYTTKD
-100 NSVAVGYKA
+100 NSVAIGYKS
-109 TTVGDSA
+109 TTVGASA
-116 IAIGRE
+116 VAIGRE

-137 VSKKEVS
+137 VSKKEVPI
-144 VNQATIGTVT
+144 NQATIGTVT

-240 LNKDL
+240 LNKDIT
-245 ANLNSVTTSAD
+245 NLNSVSTYAD
-256 NGDTTTVTTD
+256 NGDTTTMTTD

-314 GGKHITNVKEG
+314 GGKRIINVKEG
-325 SKGTDAVNVN
+325 SNGTDAVNVN
-335 QLNKVREENQK
+335 QLNKVREENQQ

-355 DKITQLENDVV
+355 DKITQLEKDVV

-387 SIEKKLP
+387 AIEKKLP
-394 VVEAGKNTTVTTST
+394 VVEAGKNTTVTTET
-408 DTNGKIT
+408 DANGKIT
-415 YTVSSKDFQPEINKV
+415 YTVSSKDFQPAINKV
-430 DDKVNKNTN
+430 DDKANKNAN
-439 DIGDLT
+439 DIGDLN
-445 KRVTTNEGNITSNT
+445 KRVTTNEGNITNNS
-459 NRISTLEKQ
+459 NRITTLEKQ
-468 LPEVEAGE
+468 LPEVDAGD
-476 NVKVTTAT
+476 NVKVTTST
-484 DANGKKTFT
+484 DA
-493 VSTKKDVVFDKTTVG
+493 
-508 DVVIDKDAGISAGN
+508 
-522 KVISNVSAGIKD
+522 
-534 TDAVNVSQLKVVDAK
+534 
-549 ANKNANDITALD
+549 
-561 GRVTTNEGN
+561 
-570 INTNKDNIAKNATA
+570 
-584 IENNGKA
+584 
-591 IAKNT
+591 
-596 TRIDTLEKQL
+596 
-606 PETAAGDN
+606 
-614 ITVTTTTD
+614 
-622 TNGKKTYTVAT
+622 NGKKTYTVAT
-633 AKDVNFNNVTVG
+633 AKEVNFDKVSVG

-679 KSVDNKANQ
+679 KAVDNKANQ

-697 QAIAAIDKRHSVVE
+697 QAIASMDKRHSVVE
-711 QGKNTKVTTRK
+711 QGKNTKVTSRK
-722 GNNGETIYTVSTAD
+722 GDNGETIYTVSTAD

-750 INKEGINAN
+750 INNKGINAN
-759 NTKVTNVKEGVAD
+759 NTKVTNVKEGVDD

-783 VKSAVNGNTAKIN
+783 VKATVNGNTAKIN
-796 KLNTR
+796 KLSHR
-801 VDGLD
+801 VDSLD

-855 GYSQTSDN
+855 GYSKASDN
-863 SKHIAKLSIGADSQK
+863 SKHIVKLSVGADSQK
-878 DVTVGAGYM
+878 DVTLGAGYM

>member
-58 NATTVGQLSYAGGNR
+58 NATTVGQLSYAGGDR
-73 AVAVGSEANANA
+73 SVAVGSEANANA

-109 TTVGDSA
+109 ATVGDSA

-144 VNQATIGTVT
+144 INQATIGTGT

-180 VAAGEISATSTDAI
+180 VAAGEISDTSTDAI
-194 NGSQLYTIAQAVED
+194 NGSQLYAIAQTVEE
-208 LATNPPRMCL
+208 LTKVPRMCL
-218 TMSSSD
+218 TMYSSD
-224 NNVNIEQID
+224 NNVNIENTSED
-233 EGTFDFT
+233 TYDFT
-240 LNKDL
+240 LNKDIT
-245 ANLNSVTTSAD
+245 NLNSVTTYAD
-256 NGDTTTVTTD
+256 NGDTTTMTTD
-266 GMNIRHYDSPN
+266 GMNIRHFDSPN

-325 SKGTDAVNVN
+325 SNGTDAVNVN
-335 QLNKVREENQK
+335 QLNKVREENQQ

-372 TENTKAIEANTDYIK
+372 TENTKAIESNTDYIK
-387 SIEKKLP
+387 AIEKKLP

-408 DTNGKIT
+408 DANGKIT

-430 DDKVNKNTN
+430 DDKANKNAT

-445 KRVTTNEGNITSNT
+445 KRVVTNEGNITNNS

-468 LPEVEAGE
+468 IPEVDAGD

-484 DANGKKTFT
+484 DA
-493 VSTKKDVVFDKTTVG
+493 
-508 DVVIDKDAGISAGN
+508 
-522 KVISNVSAGIKD
+522 
-534 TDAVNVSQLKVVDAK
+534 
-549 ANKNANDITALD
+549 
-561 GRVTTNEGN
+561 
-570 INTNKDNIAKNATA
+570 
-584 IENNGKA
+584 
-591 IAKNT
+591 
-596 TRIDTLEKQL
+596 
-606 PETAAGDN
+606 
-614 ITVTTTTD
+614 
-622 TNGKKTYTVAT
+622 NGKKTYTVAT
-633 AKDVNFNNVTVG
+633 AKDVNFDNVTVG

-679 KSVDNKANQ
+679 KSVNNKVNQ
-688 NAQGVADNK
+688 NTQGIADNK

-750 INKEGINAN
+750 INKDGINAN
-759 NTKVTNVKEGVAD
+759 NTKVTNVKEGTAD

-855 GYSQTSDN
+855 GYSKASDN
-863 SKHIAKLSIGADSQK
+863 SKHIVKLSVGADSQK
-878 DVTVGAGYM
+878 DVTLGAGYM

>member
-1 MKKSLLALTVLSVCS
+1 MKKSLLALAVLSVCS

-109 TTVGDSA
+109 ATVGDSA

-430 DDKVNKNTN
+430 DDKANKNAN

-445 KRVTTNEGNITSNT
+445 KRVITNEGNIINNS

-468 LPEVEAGE
+468 IPEVEAGANIE
-476 NVKVTTAT
+476 VATTT

-493 VSTKKDVVFDKTTVG
+493 VSTKKDIGFDK
-508 DVVIDKDAGISAGN
+508 
-522 KVISNVSAGIKD
+522 
-534 TDAVNVSQLKVVDAK
+534 
-549 ANKNANDITALD
+549 
-561 GRVTTNEGN
+561 
-570 INTNKDNIAKNATA
+570 
-584 IENNGKA
+584 
-591 IAKNT
+591 
-596 TRIDTLEKQL
+596 
-606 PETAAGDN
+606 
-614 ITVTTTTD
+614 
-622 TNGKKTYTVAT
+622 
-633 AKDVNFNNVTVG
+633 VTVG
-645 DVVIGKD
+645 DVVVDKNGI
-652 GVNAGNQTIINVK
+652 NAGNQTIINVK
-665 DGVNGTDAV
+665 DGINGTDAV

-679 KSVDNKANQ
+679 KSVDNKVNQ
-688 NAQGVADNK
+688 NAQGIAENK
-697 QAIAAIDKRHSVVE
+697 QTIASMDKRHSVVE
-711 QGKNTKVTTRK
+711 QGKNTKVTSRK
-722 GNNGETIYTVSTAD
+722 GDNGETIYTVSTAD

-750 INKEGINAN
+750 INNNGINAN
-759 NTKVTNVKEGVAD
+759 NTKVTNVKEGTAD

-783 VKSAVNGNTAKIN
+783 VKSAINGNTAKIN

-855 GYSQTSDN
+855 GYSKASDN
-863 SKHIAKLSIGADSQK
+863 SKHIAKLSVGADSQK
-878 DVTVGAGYM
+878 DVTLGAGYM

>member
-58 NATTVGQLSYAGGNR
+58 NATTVGQLSYAGGDR
-73 AVAVGSEANANA
+73 SVAVGSEANANA
-85 TNSVAVGANTFSAKD
+85 TNSVAVGANTYTTKD
-100 NSVAVGYKA
+100 NSVAIGYKS
-109 TTVGDSA
+109 TTVGASA
-116 IAIGRE
+116 VAIGRE
-122 SNATHDNSVA
+122 SNATHDNSVV

-137 VSKKEVS
+137 VSKKEVP
-144 VNQATIGTVT
+144 VNRATIGTVT
-154 YVGFAGNNP
+154 YIEFAGNNP

-194 NGSQLYTIAQAVED
+194 NGSQLYAIAQTVEN
-208 LATNPPRMCL
+208 LATNPPSMCL
-218 TMSSSD
+218 TMYSTD

-245 ANLNSVTTSAD
+245 TNLNTVTTSAD

-277 GMEYNTSYN
+277 GMEYKTSYN

-301 IDEVSLTVDGLNN
+301 IDEVSLTTDGLNN
-314 GGKHITNVKEG
+314 GGKRIINVKEG
-325 SKGTDAVNVN
+325 SNGTDAVNVN
-335 QLNKVREENQK
+335 QLNKVREENQQ

-372 TENTKAIEANTDYIK
+372 TENTKAIESNTDYIK
-387 SIEKKLP
+387 AIEKKLP

-408 DTNGKIT
+408 DANGKIT

-430 DDKVNKNTN
+430 DDKANKNAT

-445 KRVTTNEGNITSNT
+445 KRVTTNEGNTTSNT

-534 TDAVNVSQLKVVDAK
+534 TDAVNLSQLKVVDAK

>member
-58 NATTVGQLSYAGGNR
+58 NATTVGQLSYAGGNQ

-109 TTVGDSA
+109 ATVGDSA

-286 HNGVIIKRNDGDANP
+286 HNGLTIKRNDGDANP
-301 IDEVSLTVDGLNN
+301 IDEISLTTDGLNN
-314 GGKHITNVKEG
+314 GGKRIINVKEG

-335 QLNKVREENQK
+335 QLNKVREENQQ

-355 DKITQLENDVV
+355 DKITQLEKDVV

-387 SIEKKLP
+387 AIEKKLP

-408 DTNGKIT
+408 DANGKIT

-430 DDKVNKNTN
+430 DDKANKNAT

-445 KRVTTNEGNITSNT
+445 KRIVTNEGNITNNS

-468 LPEVEAGE
+468 IPEVDAGT
-476 NVKVTTAT
+476 NVEVTTT
-484 DANGKKTFT
+484 DVNGKKTFT
-493 VSTKKDVVFDKTTVG
+493 VSTKKDVGFDK
-508 DVVIDKDAGISAGN
+508 
-522 KVISNVSAGIKD
+522 
-534 TDAVNVSQLKVVDAK
+534 
-549 ANKNANDITALD
+549 
-561 GRVTTNEGN
+561 
-570 INTNKDNIAKNATA
+570 
-584 IENNGKA
+584 
-591 IAKNT
+591 
-596 TRIDTLEKQL
+596 
-606 PETAAGDN
+606 
-614 ITVTTTTD
+614 
-622 TNGKKTYTVAT
+622 
-633 AKDVNFNNVTVG
+633 VTVG
-645 DVVIGKD
+645 DVVVDKNGI
-652 GVNAGNQTIINVK
+652 NAGNQTIINVK
-665 DGVNGTDAV
+665 DGVNDTDAV

-679 KSVDNKANQ
+679 KSVDNKVNQ
-688 NAQGVADNK
+688 NAQGIAENK
-697 QAIAAIDKRHSVVE
+697 QAIASNDKRHSVVE
-711 QGKNTKVTTRK
+711 QGKNTKVTSRK
-722 GNNGETIYTVSTAD
+722 GSNGETIYTVSTAD

-750 INKEGINAN
+750 INNNGINAN
-759 NTKVTNVKEGVAD
+759 NTKVTNVKEGTAD

-855 GYSQTSDN
+855 GYSKASDN
-863 SKHIAKLSIGADSQK
+863 SKHIVKLSVGADSQK
-878 DVTVGAGYM
+878 DVTLGAGYM

>member
-1 MKKSLLALTVLSVCS
+1 MKKSLLALAVLSVCS

-109 TTVGDSA
+109 ATVGDSA

-408 DTNGKIT
+408 DANGKIT

-430 DDKVNKNTN
+430 DDKANKNAN

-445 KRVTTNEGNITSNT
+445 KRVITNEGNIINNS

-468 LPEVEAGE
+468 IPEVEAGANIE
-476 NVKVTTAT
+476 VATTT

-493 VSTKKDVVFDKTTVG
+493 VSTKKDIGFDK
-508 DVVIDKDAGISAGN
+508 
-522 KVISNVSAGIKD
+522 
-534 TDAVNVSQLKVVDAK
+534 
-549 ANKNANDITALD
+549 
-561 GRVTTNEGN
+561 
-570 INTNKDNIAKNATA
+570 
-584 IENNGKA
+584 
-591 IAKNT
+591 
-596 TRIDTLEKQL
+596 
-606 PETAAGDN
+606 
-614 ITVTTTTD
+614 
-622 TNGKKTYTVAT
+622 
-633 AKDVNFNNVTVG
+633 VTVG
-645 DVVIGKD
+645 DVVVDKNGI
-652 GVNAGNQTIINVK
+652 NAGNQTIINVK
-665 DGVNGTDAV
+665 DGINGTDAV

-679 KSVDNKANQ
+679 KSVDNKVNQ
-688 NAQGVADNK
+688 NAQGIAENK
-697 QAIAAIDKRHSVVE
+697 QAIASMDKRHSVVE
-711 QGKNTKVTTRK
+711 QGKNTKVTSRK
-722 GNNGETIYTVSTAD
+722 GDNGETIYTVSTAD

-750 INKEGINAN
+750 INNNGINAN
-759 NTKVTNVKEGVAD
+759 NTKVTNVKEGTAD

-783 VKSAVNGNTAKIN
+783 VKSAINGNTAKIN

-855 GYSQTSDN
+855 GYSKASDN
-863 SKHIAKLSIGADSQK
+863 SKHIAKLSVGADSQK
-878 DVTVGAGYM
+878 DVTLGAGYM

>member
-109 TTVGDSA
+109 ATVGDSA

-430 DDKVNKNTN
+430 DDKANKNAN

-445 KRVTTNEGNITSNT
+445 KRVITNEGNIINNS

-468 LPEVEAGE
+468 IPEVEAGANIE
-476 NVKVTTAT
+476 VATTT

-493 VSTKKDVVFDKTTVG
+493 VSTKKDIGFDK
-508 DVVIDKDAGISAGN
+508 
-522 KVISNVSAGIKD
+522 
-534 TDAVNVSQLKVVDAK
+534 
-549 ANKNANDITALD
+549 
-561 GRVTTNEGN
+561 
-570 INTNKDNIAKNATA
+570 
-584 IENNGKA
+584 
-591 IAKNT
+591 
-596 TRIDTLEKQL
+596 
-606 PETAAGDN
+606 
-614 ITVTTTTD
+614 
-622 TNGKKTYTVAT
+622 
-633 AKDVNFNNVTVG
+633 VTVG
-645 DVVIGKD
+645 DVVVDKNGI
-652 GVNAGNQTIINVK
+652 NAGNQTIINVK
-665 DGVNGTDAV
+665 DGINGTDAV

-679 KSVDNKANQ
+679 KSVDNKVNQ
-688 NAQGVADNK
+688 NAQGIAENK
-697 QAIAAIDKRHSVVE
+697 QAIASMDKRHSVVE
-711 QGKNTKVTTRK
+711 QGKNTKVTSRK
-722 GNNGETIYTVSTAD
+722 GDNGETIYTVSTAD

-750 INKEGINAN
+750 INNNGINAN
-759 NTKVTNVKEGVAD
+759 NTKVTNVKEGTAD

-783 VKSAVNGNTAKIN
+783 VKSAINGNTAKIN

-855 GYSQTSDN
+855 GYSKASDN
-863 SKHIAKLSIGADSQK
+863 SKHIAKLSVGADSQK
-878 DVTVGAGYM
+878 DVTLGAGYM

>member
-43 NVYIGRDTGNNLGLQ
+43 NVYIGRDTGTNLGLQ
-58 NATTVGQLSYAGGNR
+58 NATTVGQLSYAGGNQ

-109 TTVGDSA
+109 ATVGDSA

-286 HNGVIIKRNDGDANP
+286 HNGLTIKRNDGDANP
-301 IDEVSLTVDGLNN
+301 IDEISLTTDGLNN
-314 GGKHITNVKEG
+314 GGKRIINVKEG

-335 QLNKVREENQK
+335 QLNKVREENQQ

-355 DKITQLENDVV
+355 DKITQLEKDVV

-387 SIEKKLP
+387 AIEKKLP

-408 DTNGKIT
+408 DANGKIT

-430 DDKVNKNTN
+430 DDKANKNAT

-445 KRVTTNEGNITSNT
+445 KRIVTNEGNITNNS

-468 LPEVEAGE
+468 IPEVDAGT
-476 NVKVTTAT
+476 NVEVTTT
-484 DANGKKTFT
+484 DVNGKKTFT
-493 VSTKKDVVFDKTTVG
+493 VSTKKDVGFDK
-508 DVVIDKDAGISAGN
+508 
-522 KVISNVSAGIKD
+522 
-534 TDAVNVSQLKVVDAK
+534 
-549 ANKNANDITALD
+549 
-561 GRVTTNEGN
+561 
-570 INTNKDNIAKNATA
+570 
-584 IENNGKA
+584 
-591 IAKNT
+591 
-596 TRIDTLEKQL
+596 
-606 PETAAGDN
+606 
-614 ITVTTTTD
+614 
-622 TNGKKTYTVAT
+622 
-633 AKDVNFNNVTVG
+633 VTVG
-645 DVVIGKD
+645 DVVVDKNGI
-652 GVNAGNQTIINVK
+652 NAGNQTIINVK
-665 DGVNGTDAV
+665 DGVNDTDAV

-679 KSVDNKANQ
+679 KSVDNKVNQ
-688 NAQGVADNK
+688 NAQGIAENK
-697 QAIAAIDKRHSVVE
+697 QAIASIDKRHSVVE
-711 QGKNTKVTTRK
+711 QGKNTKVTSRK
-722 GNNGETIYTVSTAD
+722 GSNGETIYTVSTAD

-750 INKEGINAN
+750 INNNGINAN
-759 NTKVTNVKEGVAD
+759 NTKVTNVKEGTAD

-855 GYSQTSDN
+855 GYSKASDN
-863 SKHIAKLSIGADSQK
+863 SKHIVKLSVGADSQK
-878 DVTVGAGYM
+878 DVTLGAGYM

>member
-58 NATTVGQLSYAGGNR
+58 NATTVGQLSYAGGNQ

-109 TTVGDSA
+109 ATVGDSA

-277 GMEYNTSYN
+277 GMEYNISYN
-286 HNGVIIKRNDGDANP
+286 HNGLTIKRNDGDANP
-301 IDEVSLTVDGLNN
+301 IDEISLTTDGLNN
-314 GGKHITNVKEG
+314 GGKRIINVKEG

-335 QLNKVREENQK
+335 QLNKVREENQQ

-355 DKITQLENDVV
+355 DKITQLEKDVV

-387 SIEKKLP
+387 AIEKKLP

-408 DTNGKIT
+408 DANGKIT

-430 DDKVNKNTN
+430 DDKANKNAT

-445 KRVTTNEGNITSNT
+445 KRIVTNEGNITNNS

-468 LPEVEAGE
+468 IPEVDAGT
-476 NVKVTTAT
+476 NVEVTTT
-484 DANGKKTFT
+484 DVNGKKTFT
-493 VSTKKDVVFDKTTVG
+493 VSTKKDVGFDK
-508 DVVIDKDAGISAGN
+508 
-522 KVISNVSAGIKD
+522 
-534 TDAVNVSQLKVVDAK
+534 
-549 ANKNANDITALD
+549 
-561 GRVTTNEGN
+561 
-570 INTNKDNIAKNATA
+570 
-584 IENNGKA
+584 
-591 IAKNT
+591 
-596 TRIDTLEKQL
+596 
-606 PETAAGDN
+606 
-614 ITVTTTTD
+614 
-622 TNGKKTYTVAT
+622 
-633 AKDVNFNNVTVG
+633 VTVG
-645 DVVIGKD
+645 DVVVDKNGI
-652 GVNAGNQTIINVK
+652 NAGNQTIINVK
-665 DGVNGTDAV
+665 DGVNDTDAV

-679 KSVDNKANQ
+679 KSVDNKVNQ
-688 NAQGVADNK
+688 NAQGIAENK
-697 QAIAAIDKRHSVVE
+697 QAIASIDKRHSVVE
-711 QGKNTKVTTRK
+711 QGKNTKVTSRK
-722 GNNGETIYTVSTAD
+722 GSNGETIYTVSTAD

-750 INKEGINAN
+750 INNNGINAN
-759 NTKVTNVKEGVAD
+759 NTKVTNVKEGTAD

-855 GYSQTSDN
+855 GYSKASDN
-863 SKHIAKLSIGADSQK
+863 SKHIVKLSVGADSQK
-878 DVTVGAGYM
+878 DVTLGAGYM

>member
-58 NATTVGQLSYAGGNR
+58 NATTVGQLSYAGGNQ

-109 TTVGDSA
+109 ATVGDSA

-286 HNGVIIKRNDGDANP
+286 HNGLTIKRNDGDANP
-301 IDEVSLTVDGLNN
+301 IDEISLTTDGLNN
-314 GGKHITNVKEG
+314 GGKRIINVKEG

-335 QLNKVREENQK
+335 QLNKVREENQQ

-355 DKITQLENDVV
+355 DKITQLEKDVV

-387 SIEKKLP
+387 AIEKKLP

-408 DTNGKIT
+408 DANGKIT

-430 DDKVNKNTN
+430 DDKANKNAT

-445 KRVTTNEGNITSNT
+445 KRIVTNEGNITNNS

-468 LPEVEAGE
+468 IPEVDAGT
-476 NVKVTTAT
+476 NVEVTTT
-484 DANGKKTFT
+484 DVNGKKTFT
-493 VSTKKDVVFDKTTVG
+493 VSTKKDVGFDK
-508 DVVIDKDAGISAGN
+508 
-522 KVISNVSAGIKD
+522 
-534 TDAVNVSQLKVVDAK
+534 
-549 ANKNANDITALD
+549 
-561 GRVTTNEGN
+561 
-570 INTNKDNIAKNATA
+570 
-584 IENNGKA
+584 
-591 IAKNT
+591 
-596 TRIDTLEKQL
+596 
-606 PETAAGDN
+606 
-614 ITVTTTTD
+614 
-622 TNGKKTYTVAT
+622 
-633 AKDVNFNNVTVG
+633 VTVG
-645 DVVIGKD
+645 DVVVDKNGI
-652 GVNAGNQTIINVK
+652 NAGNQTIINVK
-665 DGVNGTDAV
+665 DGINDTDAV

-679 KSVDNKANQ
+679 KSVDNKVNQ
-688 NAQGVADNK
+688 NAQGIAENK
-697 QAIAAIDKRHSVVE
+697 QAIASIDKRHSVVE
-711 QGKNTKVTTRK
+711 QGKNTKVTSRK
-722 GNNGETIYTVSTAD
+722 GSNGETIYTVSTAD

-750 INKEGINAN
+750 INNNGINAN
-759 NTKVTNVKEGVAD
+759 NTKVTNVKEGTAD

-855 GYSQTSDN
+855 GYSKASDN
-863 SKHIAKLSIGADSQK
+863 SKHIVKLSVGADSQK
-878 DVTVGAGYM
+878 DVTLGAGYM

>member
-1 MKKSLLALTVLSVCS
+1 MKKSLLALAVLSVCS

-58 NATTVGQLSYAGGNR
+58 NATTVGQLSYAGGNQ

-109 TTVGDSA
+109 ATVGDSA

-266 GMNIRHYDSPN
+266 GMNIRHFDSPN

-325 SKGTDAVNVN
+325 SNGTDAVNVN
-335 QLNKVREENQK
+335 QLNKVREENQQ

-372 TENTKAIEANTDYIK
+372 TENTKAIESNTDYIK
-387 SIEKKLP
+387 AIEKKLP

-408 DTNGKIT
+408 DANGKIT

-430 DDKVNKNTN
+430 DDKANKNAT

-445 KRVTTNEGNITSNT
+445 KRVVTNEGNITNNS

-468 LPEVEAGE
+468 IPEVDAGT
-476 NVKVTTAT
+476 NVEVSTT
-484 DANGKKTFT
+484 DVNGKKTFT
-493 VSTKKDVVFDKTTVG
+493 VSTKKDVDF
-508 DVVIDKDAGISAGN
+508 N
-522 KVISNVSAGIKD
+522 K
-534 TDAVNVSQLKVVDAK
+534 
-549 ANKNANDITALD
+549 
-561 GRVTTNEGN
+561 
-570 INTNKDNIAKNATA
+570 
-584 IENNGKA
+584 
-591 IAKNT
+591 
-596 TRIDTLEKQL
+596 
-606 PETAAGDN
+606 
-614 ITVTTTTD
+614 
-622 TNGKKTYTVAT
+622 
-633 AKDVNFNNVTVG
+633 VTVG
-645 DVVIGKD
+645 DVVVDNNGI
-652 GVNAGNQTIINVK
+652 NAGNQTIINVK

-679 KSVDNKANQ
+679 KSVDNKVNQ
-688 NAQGVADNK
+688 NAQGIAENK
-697 QAIAAIDKRHSVVE
+697 QAIASIDKRHSVVE
-711 QGKNTKVTTRK
+711 QGKNTKVTSRK
-722 GNNGETIYTVSTAD
+722 GDNGETIYTVSTAD

-750 INKEGINAN
+750 INNKGINAN
-759 NTKVTNVKEGVAD
+759 NTKVTNVKEGVDD

-783 VKSAVNGNTAKIN
+783 VKATVNGNTAKIN
-796 KLNTR
+796 KLSHR
-801 VDGLD
+801 VDSLD

-855 GYSQTSDN
+855 GYSKASDN
-863 SKHIAKLSIGADSQK
+863 SKHIVKLSVGADRQK
-878 DVTVGAGYM
+878 DVTLGAGYM

>member
-58 NATTVGQLSYAGGNR
+58 NATTVGQLSYAGGNQ

-109 TTVGDSA
+109 ATVGDSA

-286 HNGVIIKRNDGDANP
+286 HNGLTIKRNDGDANP
-301 IDEVSLTVDGLNN
+301 IDEISLTTDGLNN
-314 GGKHITNVKEG
+314 GGKRIINVKEG

-335 QLNKVREENQK
+335 QLNKVREENQQ

-355 DKITQLENDVV
+355 DKITQLEKDVV

-387 SIEKKLP
+387 AIEKKLP

-408 DTNGKIT
+408 DANGKIT

-430 DDKVNKNTN
+430 DDKANKNAT

-445 KRVTTNEGNITSNT
+445 KRIVTNEGNITNNS

-468 LPEVEAGE
+468 IPEVDAGT
-476 NVKVTTAT
+476 NVEVTTT
-484 DANGKKTFT
+484 DVNGKKTFT
-493 VSTKKDVVFDKTTVG
+493 VSTKKDVGFDK
-508 DVVIDKDAGISAGN
+508 
-522 KVISNVSAGIKD
+522 
-534 TDAVNVSQLKVVDAK
+534 
-549 ANKNANDITALD
+549 
-561 GRVTTNEGN
+561 
-570 INTNKDNIAKNATA
+570 
-584 IENNGKA
+584 
-591 IAKNT
+591 
-596 TRIDTLEKQL
+596 
-606 PETAAGDN
+606 
-614 ITVTTTTD
+614 
-622 TNGKKTYTVAT
+622 
-633 AKDVNFNNVTVG
+633 VTVG
-645 DVVIGKD
+645 DVVVDKNGI
-652 GVNAGNQTIINVK
+652 NAGNQTIINVK
-665 DGVNGTDAV
+665 DGVNDTDAV

-679 KSVDNKANQ
+679 KSVDNKVNQ
-688 NAQGVADNK
+688 NAQGIAENK
-697 QAIAAIDKRHSVVE
+697 QAIASIDKRHSVVE
-711 QGKNTKVTTRK
+711 QGKNTKVTSRK
-722 GNNGETIYTVSTAD
+722 GSNGETIYTVSTAD

-750 INKEGINAN
+750 INNNGINAN
-759 NTKVTNVKEGVAD
+759 NTKVTNVKEGTAD

-855 GYSQTSDN
+855 GYSKASDN
-863 SKHIAKLSIGADSQK
+863 SKHIVKLSVGADSQK
-878 DVTVGAGYM
+878 DVTLGAGYM

>member
-1 MKKSLLALTVLSVCS
+1 MKKSLLALAVLSVCS

-58 NATTVGQLSYAGGNR
+58 NATTVGQLSYAGGNQ

-109 TTVGDSA
+109 ATVGDSA

-266 GMNIRHYDSPN
+266 GMNIRHFDSPN

-325 SKGTDAVNVN
+325 SNGTDAVNVN
-335 QLNKVREENQK
+335 QLNKVREENQQ

-372 TENTKAIEANTDYIK
+372 TENTKAIESNTDYIK
-387 SIEKKLP
+387 AIEKKLP

-408 DTNGKIT
+408 DANGKIT

-430 DDKVNKNTN
+430 DDKANKNAT

-445 KRVTTNEGNITSNT
+445 KRVVTNEGNITNNS
-459 NRISTLEKQ
+459 NRISTSEKQ
-468 LPEVEAGE
+468 IPEVDAGT
-476 NVKVTTAT
+476 NVEVSTT
-484 DANGKKTFT
+484 DVNGKKTFT
-493 VSTKKDVVFDKTTVG
+493 VSTKKDVDF
-508 DVVIDKDAGISAGN
+508 N
-522 KVISNVSAGIKD
+522 K
-534 TDAVNVSQLKVVDAK
+534 
-549 ANKNANDITALD
+549 
-561 GRVTTNEGN
+561 
-570 INTNKDNIAKNATA
+570 
-584 IENNGKA
+584 
-591 IAKNT
+591 
-596 TRIDTLEKQL
+596 
-606 PETAAGDN
+606 
-614 ITVTTTTD
+614 
-622 TNGKKTYTVAT
+622 
-633 AKDVNFNNVTVG
+633 VTVG
-645 DVVIGKD
+645 DVVVDNNGI
-652 GVNAGNQTIINVK
+652 NAGNQTIINVK

-679 KSVDNKANQ
+679 KSVDNKVNQ
-688 NAQGVADNK
+688 NAQGIAENK
-697 QAIAAIDKRHSVVE
+697 QAIASIDKRHSVVE
-711 QGKNTKVTTRK
+711 QGKNTKVTSRK
-722 GNNGETIYTVSTAD
+722 GDNGETIYTVSTAD

-750 INKEGINAN
+750 INNKGINAN
-759 NTKVTNVKEGVAD
+759 NTKVTNVKEGVDD

-783 VKSAVNGNTAKIN
+783 VKATVNGNTAKIN
-796 KLNTR
+796 KLSHR
-801 VDGLD
+801 VDSLD

-855 GYSQTSDN
+855 GYSKASDN
-863 SKHIAKLSIGADSQK
+863 SKHIVKLSVGADSQK
-878 DVTVGAGYM
+878 DVTLGAGYM